1 MRHELGT
8 NRKSPFW
15 LFIFLPS
22 GITWEIGDGVIQTR
36 YTHNGLIV
44 MKRRFFNGP
53 AESWLPA
60 ARNLALLPWSSRTKT
75 ETFRRAEAALV

>member
-1 MRHELGT
+1 MRHTDCT

-44 MKRRFFNGP
+44 MKRRYFDGP
-53 AESWLPA
+53 AESWLAA
-60 ARNLALLPWSSRTKT
+60 ARNLARTPFTCRTKSA
-75 ETFRRAEAALV
+75 TFRRAEGALA

>member
-1 MRHELGT
+1 M
-8 NRKSPFW
+8 RKSPFW

-44 MKRRFFNGP
+44 MKRRFFEGP
-53 AESWLPA
+53 AQSWLSA
-60 ARNLALLPWSSRTKT
+60 ARNVALAPHSCRTKS